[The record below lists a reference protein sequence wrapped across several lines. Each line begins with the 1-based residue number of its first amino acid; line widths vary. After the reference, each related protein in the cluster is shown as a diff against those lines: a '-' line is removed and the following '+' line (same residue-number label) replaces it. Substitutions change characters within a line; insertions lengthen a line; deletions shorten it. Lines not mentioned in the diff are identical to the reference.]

1 MASEVKSIT
10 SEALEAAYRALTPSQ
25 SGFTQDLM
33 ASNTIIPVLD
43 LTASASGS
51 STPEY
56 LQTALAFGSQTAYSQ
71 VGNGTT
77 TIINTAGFWRV
88 FGNVTLT
95 SANAS
100 HEVDFSLSDGLSTKK
115 IWETGNLTSVGASYP
130 WSLNVDFIVFL
141 SSGDSL
147 TTTCSTASYTSSV
160 GSVRQV
166 ADVNGTLVNPS
177 GFTPQ

>member
-1 MASEVKSIT
+1 MAQIT
-10 SEALEAAYRALTPSQ
+10 SVTSELLQAKIRQLLPSQ
-25 SGFTQDLM
+25 QGFGEDLQ
-33 ASNTIIPVLD
+33 ASNVILPVID
-43 LTASASGS
+43 LTSAAEGGGV
-51 STPEY
+51 PDY
-56 LQTALAFGSQTAYSQ
+56 MQNALAFGSQTAYSQ
-71 VGNGTT
+71 VGAGTT
-77 TIINTAGFWRV
+77 TIANTAGFWRV

-100 HEVDFSLSDGLSTKK
+100 HDVNFSLTDGLSTKI

-141 SSGDSL
+141 RSGDSL